1 MKKWIFSLS
10 LLFTLSLSSAQNQE
24 MTLHSHEH
32 APQIF
37 TENDPEYL
45 HPDSVKTHYLRVKA
59 EEIEGFSGKKQD
71 KLQEAF
77 VALERVVNSQ
87 EFKNRV
93 INFKNS
99 QGERAFASNKGLS
112 NEEIY
117 ELLMEGREDLQP
129 HTPGEMNF
137 YLKLYHRPFSR
148 VIGYTSPDTNRI
160 HVNWKFFK
168 RYEASEVAANLMHEW
183 LHKMGYRH
191 RSANEHDSVPYAIG
205 YIVGEMIREMPRP

>member
-10 LLFTLSLSSAQNQE
+10 LLFSLGLSSAQNQK
-24 MTLHSHEH
+24 MTVHAHEH
-32 APQIF
+32 PPQVF
-37 TENDPEYL
+37 SENDPEYL
-45 HPDSVKTHYLRVKA
+45 HPDSVNASYLKVRA
-59 EEIEGFSGKKQD
+59 EEVQGFSGSKKE
-71 KLQEAF
+71 KLIEAF
-77 VALERVVNSQ
+77 LALEKVVNSQ

-129 HTPGEMNF
+129 NTPGEMNF
-137 YLKLYHRPFSR
+137 FLKLYYRPFSR

-168 RYEASEVAANLMHEW
+168 RYGASEVAANLMHEW
-183 LHKMGYRH
+183 LHKMGYGH
-191 RSANEHDSVPYAIG
+191 RSAKEHDSVPYAIG